1 MYHVCFKSFILFQA
15 MHKIFTICDTNLK
28 TKSQDGKATANI
40 PTDDQLATILTNSQ
54 VVCENL
60 QKFLSFAKEKETNF
74 PVLHTLPLKEEALK
88 KLKNE
93 LDAAN

>member
-15 MHKIFTICDTNLK
+15 MHKIFTICSTKLK

-40 PTDDQLATILTNSQ
+40 PTDDQLATIFTNSQ

-74 PVLHTLPLKEEALK
+74 SVLHTLPLKEEALT